1 VVVFLFILSFLVNFV
16 AITTALPTIIDTYR
30 RYSRGKLVTCPERN
44 QQATIALAP
53 KVAAVSAV
61 LIPKEIRIVKACSLW
76 PEVQCTRA
84 CTAQLSS

>member
-1 VVVFLFILSFLVNFV
+1 MVVFLFILSFLINVV
-16 AITTALPTIIDTYR
+16 AITMALPTIIDTYR

-53 KVAAVSAV
+53 RIAAVSAV
-61 LIPKEIRIVKACSLW
+61 LIPKEIRVVKACSLW
-76 PEVQCTRA
+76 PEVRCTRA